1 MPMQYILEKNL
12 TVNAVDNSY
21 GNFLSALNILTK
33 GVIKADDF
41 IREEVN
47 FADVD
52 KTLPDITEEQTL
64 RKNIVVKCE

>member
-1 MPMQYILEKNL
+1 MQYILEKNL

>member
-1 MPMQYILEKNL
+1 MQYILEKNL
-12 TVNAVDNSY
+12 TVNAVDNGY
-21 GNFLSALNILTK
+21 GNFLCALNILIK

-41 IREEVN
+41 IREDVN